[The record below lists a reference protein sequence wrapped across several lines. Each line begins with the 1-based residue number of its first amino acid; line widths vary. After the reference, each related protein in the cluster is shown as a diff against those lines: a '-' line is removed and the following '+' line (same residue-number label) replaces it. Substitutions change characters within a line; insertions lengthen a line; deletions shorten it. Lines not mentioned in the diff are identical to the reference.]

1 MDEVFKALAD
11 PSRRALLD
19 ALFESDGQSLSAL
32 EARLPMTRF
41 GVAKHLKVLE
51 AAGLV
56 TSRKAGRERLHHLNP
71 IPLQQIQERW
81 VNKYA
86 ERWSQALIGLKTAL
100 EEETVSDNGTHVYEL
115 YIRTTPERLWQAIT
129 SGEDTSRYYFGSPVS
144 SNWTPGSRFEMTAP
158 HDPQTIWVDG
168 EVLEVDPPRR
178 LVQSFTA
185 HWDEEMDQQAPSRV
199 TWEIE
204 PQGDACRLRVTHEG
218 LSAAAAQQ
226 VSGGWPQILS
236 GLKTLLETGE
246 PLALAPAG

>member
-19 ALFESDGQSLSAL
+19 ALFAEDGQSLSAL

-51 AAGLV
+51 QAGLV
-56 TSRKAGRERLHHLNP
+56 TSRKVGRERLHHLNP
-71 IPLQQIQERW
+71 VPLQLIQERW

-86 ERWSQALIGLKTAL
+86 ERWSQALIGLKTTL
-100 EEETVSDNGTHVYEL
+100 EEETMSGQTHVYEL

-129 SGEDTSRYYFGSPVS
+129 DGELTRQYYFGSPIS
-144 SNWTPGSRFEMTAP
+144 SDWTPGARYEMSSP
-158 HDPQTIWVDG
+158 DGSQIWVEG

-178 LVQSFTA
+178 LVQTFKA
-185 HWDEEMDQQAPSRV
+185 HWSEEMDRQDPSRV

-204 PQGDACRLRVTHEG
+204 DRGGACRLRVVHED
-218 LSAAAAQQ
+218 LTPAAART

-246 PLALAPAG
+246 PLALVPAG